1 MSGLSG
7 KRILLIIG
15 GGIAAYKA
23 LDLVRRLR
31 EREISVRVVMT
42 AAAHHFVTPL
52 SVSSLSGDSV
62 FTDLFSLTDE
72 AAIGHIEL
80 SREADL
86 VVVAPATA
94 DLLAKMAHGLADD
107 LASTLLLATDKKILV
122 APAMNLRMWLAPPTV
137 RNVAALRGD
146 GVIVAGPANGDM
158 ACGEYGPGRMS
169 EPLEIL
175 AAIEA
180 ALAGD
185 TALPLPAAYRAA
197 PLARGGAGGLEGR
210 RVVVTSGPTHEP
222 IDPVRYIANRS
233 SGKQGH
239 AIAAAARAAGAEVTL
254 ISGPVALA
262 DPPGVATIHVETA
275 RDMQQAVEAALPADI
290 FISAAAVAD
299 WRTPEAA
306 PGKLKKGAAARQT
319 LPLIE
324 NPDILAAVGRRK
336 QDRPALVV
344 GFAAETEQLVEHAQE
359 KRLAKGCDL
368 IVANNV
374 GAGANVFGGER
385 NEVTLIAAD
394 GMERWPSLSKAEV
407 AAKLVARLA
416 RTLSEAR
423 A

>member
-1 MSGLSG
+1 MNVVLGV
-7 KRILLIIG
+7 G

-31 EREISVRVVMT
+31 EREISVRAVVT

-52 SVSSLSGDSV
+52 SVASLSGDRV

-146 GVIVAGPANGDM
+146 GVIFAGPANGDM

-185 TALPLPAAYRAA
+185 TALPLPAAYRAT
-197 PLARGGAGGLEGR
+197 PLARGDAGGLEGR

-306 PGKLKKGAAARQT
+306 PGKLKKGAAATQT

-374 GAGANVFGGER
+374 GAGANVFGGDR